1 MVNEQQQNSDLMI
14 QVFWG
19 LLACEILNGKGRDIV
34 EHTSLRRMRDL
45 IEKKNSEGFIEDQEH
60 TQTYAW
66 LLHWLLTYS
75 FTSKDLTNTGL
86 FATILAD
93 PVYGTSFLD
102 IVQMKADQLSRFMIV
117 SFLLARGQPNSK
129 Y

>member
-1 MVNEQQQNSDLMI
+1 M
-14 QVFWG
+14 FWG
-19 LLACEILNGKGRDIV
+19 LLSCEILNGKGRDIV

-45 IEKKNSEGFIEDQEH
+45 IEKKYSEGLTDDQEH

-75 FTSKDLTNTGL
+75 FTNKDLTNTGL

-93 PVYGTSFLD
+93 SVYGSSFLN
-102 IVQMKADQLSRFMIV
+102 IVQMKAGELCRYMIV
-117 SFLLARGQPNSK
+117 SFLLARG
-129 Y
+129 